1 MTVTASSGST
11 RVNPQLYDTL
21 PLSSVRQA
29 EQQDRF
35 PDGGE
40 LQTLI
45 TFFQSGRIRVEAA
58 QRLSDNAAAI
68 VARAANRIFVGGT
81 PLSYLE
87 APLGSTATAD
97 ATPLAADQV
106 AFQRSVQTFAGTTAT
121 KGKGNVISRL
131 LEGAGGDA
139 DVRVVLPSGY
149 NPISVGV
156 YGTERMKKSIRD
168 LAWFLRYVG
177 YALVAGD
184 PSILAVN
191 TRGLR
196 DVLEKACSLA
206 ATNVAL
212 QEMRAAAADLFK
224 GEPEARSLVIE
235 CFNVLLKELEV
246 PTPSNRQRLGS
257 PVNQGLQLPAIYALA
272 AEGRQRF
279 VMKPGLS
286 GREKA
291 EVIRAAYRQVFERDI
306 VKGYSQVVCPVEATQ
321 CRQGQ
326 ISMREFIRALGRSKE
341 YRQQFYG
348 RFSNSRVVELAFRH
362 FLGRGLSSIEEF
374 RYYFAIVSAQGLN
387 GLVDVLVN
395 SMEYARVFG
404 EETVPFLRDL
414 GEEAQESAG
423 WGSNRKLFRFSAPF
437 EGAPQYITLYASY
450 RQPLPDQHAYGGG
463 NDPLALTYGAIFPSG
478 TASVATRAVPF
489 SYDTRRILIS
499 NGLNQ
504 PGQMASPQFRKASPR
519 RVGPKVVR
527 LKQIATGGNSVPS
540 RGGEPSIRGSES
552 STQAVIRAVYAQVL
566 GNSGYAG
573 ERNTVEEIKLEN
585 GDISLRE
592 FIRQVARS
600 DAFRRRYWSGLYICK
615 AIEVMHRRLLGRPT
629 FGRWE
634 IDAYFDTA
642 ARKGFYGVVD
652 ALINSPEYTSTFGE
666 DTVPYERF
674 ITPTDLNT
682 RRVPALRRQLDTS
695 AIADLS
701 LKPRPDVPAPQQ
713 IRTPGSVT
721 PRNLPPRPQI
731 TRGGWSAQI
740 TGGEVMAPP
749 PTTAG
754 GPGSLRQAPAP
765 TRTWRPQT
773 EAAAGWSAGAIAAP
787 AAAPATG
794 TPAESPTRA
803 VPAGGT
809 WQASVSAAGLRLG
822 AGAAPAPAEAME
834 KALRSSNPQGFRRRQ
849 SLGRPVQLLSSP
861 SESQLKEVV
870 NATYRQLLNRVPF
883 AAERL
888 RDAESQLRD
897 GQISVAEFV
906 GLVASSE
913 LFLQRLNKLA
923 PLRAAAAA
931 HLALLG
937 RAAQPM
943 ECSRF
948 LATRTSQGLPSAI
961 QQLLSGDEYA
971 GAFGQATVPFLRG
984 LNTADGIPL
993 ATVNR
998 SAELYGG
1005 NGGLTPSPRSAI

>member
-40 LQTLI
+40 LKTLI
-45 TFFQSGRIRVEAA
+45 TFFQSGQIRVEAA
-58 QRLSDNAAAI
+58 QRISANAEAI
-68 VARAANRIFVGGT
+68 VAKAANRIFVGGT
-81 PLSYLE
+81 PLSYLDG
-87 APLGSTATAD
+87 PLGAAETATS
-97 ATPLAADQV
+97 TPLAADQA
-106 AFQRSVQTFAGTTAT
+106 AFQRSVQTFAGTTA
-121 KGKGNVISRL
+121 GRRGNVISRL

-139 DVRVVLPSGY
+139 DVRVVLPSGF

-196 DVLEKACSLA
+196 DVLDKACSLA

-212 QEMRAAAADLFK
+212 PEMRAAAAALFK
-224 GEPEARSLVIE
+224 GETEARSLVIE

-246 PTPSNRQRLGS
+246 PTPSTRQRLGS

-306 VKGYSQVVCPVEATQ
+306 VKGYSQEVCTVEATQ

-326 ISMREFIRALGRSKE
+326 ISMREFIRALGRSKA
-341 YRQQFYG
+341 YQKQFYG

-374 RYYFAIVSAQGLN
+374 RYYFAIVSDQGLK

-404 EETVPFLRDL
+404 EETVPYLRDL

-499 NGLNQ
+499 NGLSQ

-519 RVGPKVVR
+519 RVGPRVVR
-527 LKQIATGGNSVPS
+527 LQQIATGGNSVPR
-540 RGGEPSIRGSES
+540 RGGQPSVRGSES

-592 FIRQVARS
+592 FVRQVARS

-652 ALINSPEYTSTFGE
+652 AMLNSVEYTTTFGE

-682 RRVPALRRQLDTS
+682 RRVPALRRPIRAE
-695 AIADLS
+695 AIPDMRMI
-701 LKPRPDVPAPQQ
+701 PRPDVPAPQQ
-713 IRTPGSVT
+713 IRTTADLT
-721 PRNLPPRPQI
+721 PRNLPPRA
-731 TRGGWSAQI
+731 TVVRGGWTAQI
-740 TGGEVMAPP
+740 SGGETLAPP
-749 PTTAG
+749 PAAG
-754 GPGSLRQAPAP
+754 GPGTLRQPPAPA
-765 TRTWRPQT
+765 RTWRPQPGT
-773 EAAAGWSAGAIAAP
+773 SAAWTIGISAAPSPVTRPTAAPLGAPAIGIWKAAVSSAGATLGMGPATAP
-787 AAAPATG
+787 A
-794 TPAESPTRA
+794 
-803 VPAGGT
+803 
-809 WQASVSAAGLRLG
+809 Q
-822 AGAAPAPAEAME
+822 AME
-834 KALRSSNPQGFRRRQ
+834 KALRGANPQGFRRRQ
-849 SLGRPVQLLSSP
+849 SLGRPVRLLSAP
-861 SESQLKEVV
+861 SEGQLKEAIA
-870 NATYRQLLNRVPF
+870 ATYRQLLNRVPF

-888 RDAESQLRD
+888 KDAESQLRD
-897 GQISVAEFV
+897 GQISIAEFV
-906 GLVASSE
+906 GLIASSD
-913 LFLQRLNKLA
+913 LFLQRLNRLA

-937 RAAQPM
+937 RAAQPA
-943 ECSRF
+943 ETSRF
-948 LATRTSQGLPSAI
+948 LALRTTRGLPAALQGILTSE
-961 QQLLSGDEYA
+961 DYA
-971 GAFGQATVPFLRG
+971 RAFGRDTVPYLRG
-984 LNTADGIPL
+984 LNTTDGIPL
-993 ATVNR
+993 GTVNR

-1005 NGGLTPSPRSAI
+1005 NGGLTPSPRPSI